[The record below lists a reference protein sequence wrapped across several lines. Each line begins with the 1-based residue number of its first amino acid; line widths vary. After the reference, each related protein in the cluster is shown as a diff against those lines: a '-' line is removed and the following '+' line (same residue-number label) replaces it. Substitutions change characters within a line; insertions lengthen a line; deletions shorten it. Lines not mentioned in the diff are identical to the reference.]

1 MNSHFPSGHMVISL
15 VVEDIELGNSASDP
29 VASES
34 LLAINTSSL
43 VVGNVLP
50 TIATI
55 SLIVEDDAS
64 RLVLTVRWPKML
76 PHN

>member
-1 MNSHFPSGHMVISL
+1 MVTSPM
-15 VVEDIELGNSASDP
+15 VEDFKLGTSTSSS

-34 LLAINTSSL
+34 PLAISVGSL

-55 SLIVEDDAS
+55 SLIVEDDTS
-64 RLVLTVRWPKML
+64 RLVLVVQWPKML
-76 PHN
+76 HHN

>member
-1 MNSHFPSGHMVISL
+1 MVTSL
-15 VVEDIELGNSASDP
+15 VVEDIELGTSTSDP

-34 LLAINTSSL
+34 PLAISVSSL
-43 VVGNVLP
+43 VVRNVLP

-64 RLVLTVRWPKML
+64 RLVLIIRWQKML

>member
-1 MNSHFPSGHMVISL
+1 MVTSL
-15 VVEDIELGNSASDP
+15 VVEDIELGTSTSDP
-29 VASES
+29 VGSES
-34 LLAINTSSL
+34 PLVISVSSL
-43 VVGNVLP
+43 VVRNVLP

-64 RLVLTVRWPKML
+64 RLVLIVRWQKML

>member
-1 MNSHFPSGHMVISL
+1 MVTSL
-15 VVEDIELGNSASDP
+15 VVEDIELGTSASDP

-34 LLAINTSSL
+34 PLAISISSL

>member
-1 MNSHFPSGHMVISL
+1 MVTSL
-15 VVEDIELGNSASDP
+15 VVEDIELGTSTSDP

-34 LLAINTSSL
+34 PLAISVSSL

-64 RLVLTVRWPKML
+64 RLVLIVRWQKML
-76 PHN
+76 PDRKSVV

>member
-1 MNSHFPSGHMVISL
+1 MVTSL
-15 VVEDIELGNSASDP
+15 VVEDIELRTSVSDP

-34 LLAINTSSL
+34 PLAISVSSL

>member
-1 MNSHFPSGHMVISL
+1 MNSHSSSGHMVTSL
-15 VVEDIELGNSASDP
+15 VVEDIELGTSVSDP

-34 LLAINTSSL
+34 PLAISVSSL

-64 RLVLTVRWPKML
+64 RLVLTV
-76 PHN
+76 

>member
-1 MNSHFPSGHMVISL
+1 MVTSL
-15 VVEDIELGNSASDP
+15 VVEDIELGTSASDP

-34 LLAINTSSL
+34 PLAISISSL

-64 RLVLTVRWPKML
+64 RLVLIVRWQKML
-76 PHN
+76 SHN

>member
-15 VVEDIELGNSASDP
+15 VVEDIELGTSASDP

-34 LLAINTSSL
+34 PLAINISSL

>member
-1 MNSHFPSGHMVISL
+1 MVISL

-34 LLAINTSSL
+34 PLAINISSL